1 MSKECIYEKIDGTQK
16 LTQFLCT
23 NYGNKKYVCFNFWR
37 KTEISSIGKK
47 AFAYDSFVQRVIL
60 SKNIKTIEE
69 SAFENS
75 SGLEILEAPYRKKE
89 KIKELSIQYNAFKG
103 CENLKV
109 VNLENVEKLHIEAFA
124 FSGCCSLRA
133 VVLPEEC
140 LIDENAF
147 SGCDKDKLCF
157 IVKPNSSSESF
168 VRTHEYRWMKNEG
181 N

>member
-1 MSKECIYEKIDGTQK
+1 MSKEFIYEKIEDTQK
-16 LTQFLCT
+16 LTQFLCE
-23 NYGNKKYVCFNFWR
+23 NDGKEKYVCFNFKR
-37 KTEISSIGKK
+37 NAKISCIGKK

-75 SGLEILEAPYRKKE
+75 SGLEILEAPCQKNG
-89 KIKELSIQYNAFKG
+89 KIKELCVQYNAFKG
-103 CENLKV
+103 CEKLKV
-109 VNLENVEKLHIEAFA
+109 VNLENVKKLHIEAFA
-124 FSGCCSLRA
+124 FSSCSSLR
-133 VVLPEEC
+133 VIVLPKKC

-157 IVKPNSSSESF
+157 IVKPNSSSEYF
-168 VRTHEYRWMKNEG
+168 ARTHEYRWMKNEG